1 MPDSID
7 KSQFCRQKPT
17 GRLHRVDSLGEGATL
32 TDPKIRTGL
41 ELNRL
46 FYEGRGDEFIDTFV
60 EYVARREI
68 VVGEESVIR
77 LLDTVRAIG
86 PARLKI
92 GNPDG

>member
-1 MPDSID
+1 M
-7 KSQFCRQKPT
+7 
-17 GRLHRVDSLGEGATL
+17 
-32 TDPKIRTGL
+32 TDLKVRTGL

-77 LLDTVRAIG
+77 LLDTIRAVRQTQ
-86 PARLKI
+86 LKT